1 MDRICI
7 ERGQITE
14 RSQQRMNKDEYLNQ
28 VSEQLKHTDKATREE
43 ILDDFR
49 QHFLN
54 GEAQGK
60 SDAEIIASLGDP
72 SQFEGLESFE
82 SAPQEQSIGLTQR
95 NVIVDAAFASV
106 MVRHSSDNRHHVR
119 LIKDG
124 QAMESSYQ
132 LEKTETENELR
143 VKIHTHERL
152 FRIHDRDL
160 DLEVDVAEGCETLR
174 ISCASGDID
183 VQDLKLDVL
192 SIASASGDQQIKNV
206 KTRVMKLT
214 SASGDIDVHDVEGKI
229 SIETA
234 SGDATLDNHSE
245 GSLEFHSAS
254 GDLRYEGLAT
264 DVALHTASG
273 DGELTLRALRQL
285 NVDTVS
291 GDFEIDFDG
300 SFMGAQLRFSAM
312 SGEVKYDL
320 LGQRGR
326 LDGKGSRITVGDGS
340 IQIALNSISGDFS
353 LKN

>member
-1 MDRICI
+1 
-7 ERGQITE
+7 
-14 RSQQRMNKDEYLNQ
+14 MNKDEYLNQ

-43 ILDDFR
+43 ILDDFK

-82 SAPQEQSIGLTQR
+82 SATQEQSTGLTQR

-106 MVRHSSDNRHHVR
+106 MVRPSSDNRHHVR

-160 DLEVDVAEGCETLR
+160 DLEIDVAEGCESLR
-174 ISCASGDID
+174 LTCASGDID
-183 VQDLKLDVL
+183 VQDLTLGVL
-192 SIASASGDQQIKNV
+192 SIATASGDQQIRKV
-206 KTRVMKLT
+206 KTRAIKLH
-214 SASGDIDVHDVEGKI
+214 SASGDIDINDIEGEL

-234 SGDATLDNHSE
+234 SGDATIEKHAD
-245 GSLEFHSAS
+245 GPLEFHSAS
-254 GDLRYEGLAT
+254 GDLRYAGLARE
-264 DVALHTASG
+264 VALHTASG

-300 SFMGAQLRFSAM
+300 SFTGAQLRFSAM
-312 SGEVKYDL
+312 SGEVKYNL

-326 LDGKGSRITVGDGS
+326 LDGKGSRMTLGDGS
-340 IQIALNSISGDFS
+340 IPIALNSISGDFS